1 MITDGSTFAAT
12 NIDRLIGGAADFSPG
27 LRLRCFRGRGRLV
40 QFDIAGASV
49 DIRGRRPFNEAA
61 RRNLLAWS
69 AISSSSAAASF
80 SSSIRR
86 ARRRGAPNRGCDAA
100 SRRSRSEFV
109 CTACGHADIVGARN
123 IEQARILAVEP
134 PKRIR
139 RREALGCC
147 AWHLT
152 PDQGESQVEAEA
164 QAPRFSEGAS
174 HKIAFPPSQRL
185 SEWIQRNGYSNRDSA

>member
-1 MITDGSTFAAT
+1 VTVPVHERLGYRVLAPDRIPGYAAIPHYAFTAQSTIMSLHCHRDRSSVQLLGRIMAGTEKRSRSNKETD
-12 NIDRLIGGAADFSPG
+12 DGGRGYAVETRCTRVRALLTPPIQAPG
-27 LRLRCFRGRGRLV
+27 LR
-40 QFDIAGASV
+40 
-49 DIRGRRPFNEAA
+49 
-61 RRNLLAWS
+61 
-69 AISSSSAAASF
+69 
-80 SSSIRR
+80 
-86 ARRRGAPNRGCDAA
+86 AP
-100 SRRSRSEFV
+100 
-109 CTACGHADIVGARN
+109 CGHADLFGARN

-164 QAPRFSEGAS
+164 RAPRFSEGAS